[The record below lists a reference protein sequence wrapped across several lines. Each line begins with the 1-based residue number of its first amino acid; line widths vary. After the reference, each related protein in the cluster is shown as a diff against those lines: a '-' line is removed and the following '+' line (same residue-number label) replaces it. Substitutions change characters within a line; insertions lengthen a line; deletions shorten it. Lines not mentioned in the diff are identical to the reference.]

1 MVNPTTKEA
10 LLTAVT
16 NSHRTVLAE
25 FDALEAQIVAAITAV
40 SEADLFTL
48 GRFPWQPAENP
59 LWYMVGGNT
68 FWHYSK
74 HTPPIE
80 RFLAQS
86 QK

>member
-1 MVNPTTKEA
+1 MANPTTKEA
-10 LLTAVT
+10 LL
-16 NSHRTVLAE
+16 
-25 FDALEAQIVAAITAV
+25 TAV

-48 GRFPWQPAENP
+48 GRFPWRPAENP

-68 FWHYSK
+68 FRHYSE

-86 QK
+86 PK